1 MDGAEPSL
9 AMGAE
14 AGARSSGVRP
24 LRHSHELVPDLVAKD
39 KNVESAGFA
48 AVRSARFVRDWKRH
62 SGAGPDDSGVSFALT
77 PINRIKTLR
86 DVPRVVAHPAAV
98 RRPSHAVGGVVQQ
111 LIVAGSSSRTR
122 RLVSGT
128 EGGTVSTHG
137 ATRTREDVRDSAVGG
152 SRPSRVPAARGVKT
166 SDEIRGTI
174 GVTFIAS
181 IAEIPAVPGGLRAA
195 AARFVCDAPDTGRVL
210 TATRAS
216 A

>member
-1 MDGAEPSL
+1 M
-9 AMGAE
+9 
-14 AGARSSGVRP
+14 
-24 LRHSHELVPDLVAKD
+24 
-39 KNVESAGFA
+39 
-48 AVRSARFVRDWKRH
+48 
-62 SGAGPDDSGVSFALT
+62 
-77 PINRIKTLR
+77 
-86 DVPRVVAHPAAV
+86 
-98 RRPSHAVGGVVQQ
+98 QQ

-128 EGGTVSTHG
+128 EGGTVPTHG
-137 ATRTREDVRDSAVGG
+137 VTRTREDVRDSAVGW
-152 SRPSRVPAARGVKT
+152 SRRSGVPAAREVKT

-181 IAEIPAVPGGLRAA
+181 IADIPAVPGGLWAA